1 MLKLLI
7 FSSILYSLLLCE
19 DCKGLIISLESK
31 TNTLEEEKILKEL
44 TEKCP
49 AIHQAWFN
57 LGVLELERQ
66 NYSEAKKFFKKAWDL
81 NKTQKYQLAYAIS
94 LLQNKDNYL
103 SELWKDLNTENKKKL
118 LEFVSDKDALL
129 LIETHDP
136 QLSCQFAELFL
147 KFKDYPRFKRHA
159 SICSDSDIKPIL
171 ELITLRLDKH
181 EIEPSLLNSIRAH
194 SLSNISTFLL
204 LKLFEILVE
213 NEQWDLSELLF
224 NKLSKQIPK
233 ENIDFWA
240 SGAYVLA
247 SLNKKREAESLI
259 FALNCVS
266 AICFELSARA
276 LIKLGDFK
284 QAIDLLTKATQHH
297 PKSASLYNLLG
308 VASKTLGDKTQARQY
323 FQTAHSLEPENSI
336 YKENLD
342 AF

>member
-1 MLKLLI
+1 VRKLLI
-7 FSSILYSLLLCE
+7 FSLILYSLLLCE
-19 DCKGLIISLESK
+19 DCKGLVISLESK
-31 TNTLEEEKILKEL
+31 INTQEEEKILKEL

-49 AIHQAWFN
+49 SIHQAWFN
-57 LGVLELERQ
+57 LGVLELEKQ
-66 NYSEAKKFFKKAWDL
+66 NYSEASKFFKKAWEL

-103 SELWKDLNTENKKKL
+103 GELWKGLNTENKKKL
-118 LEFVSDKDALL
+118 LEFVADKDALL
-129 LIETHDP
+129 LLETLDP

-147 KFKDYPRFKRHA
+147 KFKDYQSFKKHA
-159 SICSDSDIKPIL
+159 SICSDSDIKPVL
-171 ELITLRLDKH
+171 ELISLRIEKH
-181 EIEPSLLNSIRAH
+181 EPEPNLLNSIRAH

-213 NEQWDLSELLF
+213 REQWDLSELLF
-224 NKLSKQIPK
+224 NKLSKHIPK
-233 ENIDFWA
+233 ENPDFWA

-247 SLNKKREAESLI
+247 SLNKKSEVESLI

-276 LIKLGDFK
+276 LMKLGDFK

-308 VASKTLGDKTQARQY
+308 VATKTLGDKTQARE
-323 FQTAHSLEPENSI
+323 FFEIAHSLEPENRI